1 MIKKF
6 LGVVVLVLLW
16 SNITITYSAAEV
28 LDYDCSNAPHGSV
41 NPGTCWGDSAYQ
53 CDSGRPRQDFYDKI
67 QSLSSAGT
75 SGENGTPY
83 SDGGK
88 EAYDLYKKLCKIK
101 KPVYDCS
108 NAPHG
113 SVNPG
118 TCWGDSAYQCDSGRP
133 RQDFYD
139 KIQSLSS
146 AGTSGEN
153 GTPYSDGGKEAYDLY
168 KKLCKIKQKEK
179 PKKNQDE
186 ILLKEQPKWLL
197 DLFPFSMTQ

>member
-1 MIKKF
+1 MIKNL
-6 LGVVVLVLLW
+6 LGIVVLVLLW
-16 SNITITYSAAEV
+16 SNITIIYSAAEV

-83 SDGGK
+83 
-88 EAYDLYKKLCKIK
+88 
-101 KPVYDCS
+101 
-108 NAPHG
+108 N
-113 SVNPG
+113 
-118 TCWGDSAYQCDSGRP
+118 
-133 RQDFYD
+133 
-139 KIQSLSS
+139 
-146 AGTSGEN
+146 
-153 GTPYSDGGKEAYDLY
+153 DGGKEAYDLY